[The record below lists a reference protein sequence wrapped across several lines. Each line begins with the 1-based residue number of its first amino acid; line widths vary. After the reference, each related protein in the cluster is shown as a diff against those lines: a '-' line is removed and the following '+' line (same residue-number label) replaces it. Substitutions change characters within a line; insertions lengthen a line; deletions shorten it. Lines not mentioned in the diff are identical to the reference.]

1 MDGNFNADAIGVGVM
16 IALLIV
22 YLAVVILVIV
32 QYVLYAL
39 GLYDTAR
46 KRQIPHAWLAWVP
59 LIGNWVLG
67 AVVDYHSARRGQ
79 PRRWRTVMLWI
90 CIIIAASYV
99 LMMVAMLSGAVVMG
113 TMEHVETGAGFGYML
128 VILPLYLLLI
138 GACVTYTF
146 CHAVCLYKVYE
157 EILPEKAVKYLLLSC
172 LVPLAIG
179 ICMRRCAKVPV
190 EPVQAAEP
198 ATPALQPGEGFV
210 PQDPF
215 AKEDQN

>member
-22 YLAVVILVIV
+22 YLAAVILAIV
-32 QYVLYAL
+32 QYVLYTL

-90 CIIIAASYV
+90 CIAIVAGYV
-99 LMMVAMLSGAVVMG
+99 ALMVVFVTSAWTMG
-113 TMEHVETGAGFGYML
+113 TVEHMDEMVGIGFML
-128 VILPLYLLLI
+128 TILPPYLLLI

-215 AKEDQN
+215 AKEEQK

>member
-1 MDGNFNADAIGVGVM
+1 M
-16 IALLIV
+16 
-22 YLAVVILVIV
+22 
-32 QYVLYAL
+32 
-39 GLYDTAR
+39 
-46 KRQIPHAWLAWVP
+46 P

-90 CIIIAASYV
+90 CIAIVAGYVALMVVFVAS
-99 LMMVAMLSGAVVMG
+99 AWTMG
-113 TMEHVETGAGFGYML
+113 TVEHMAEMVGIGFML
-128 VILPLYLLLI
+128 TILPLYLLLI
-138 GACVTYTF
+138 SACVTYTF

>member
-1 MDGNFNADAIGVGVM
+1 MDGYFNAEAIGVGVM

-22 YLAVVILVIV
+22 YLAAMILAIV

-90 CIIIAASYV
+90 CIAIVAGYVALMVVFVAS
-99 LMMVAMLSGAVVMG
+99 AWTMG
-113 TMEHVETGAGFGYML
+113 TVEHMDEMVGIGFML
-128 VILPLYLLLI
+128 TILPPYLLLI

>member
-22 YLAVVILVIV
+22 YLAAVILAIV

-90 CIIIAASYV
+90 CIAIVAGYV
-99 LMMVAMLSGAVVMG
+99 ALMVVFVTSAWTMG
-113 TMEHVETGAGFGYML
+113 TVEHMDEMVGIGFML
-128 VILPLYLLLI
+128 TILPPYLLLI

-215 AKEDQN
+215 AKEEQK